1 MTISS
6 FCRDLLL
13 ARGPLPLQALSDLAV
28 AAGATSARDPVAAV
42 RGVISSKEVQLAD
55 GRWAT
60 PLWLLEGRVLT
71 VRRLPGPTAWTA
83 GDLDDDSDLLLDGA
97 DLDGSTHDLAP
108 LAVAARCS
116 ALPVAGGG
124 LLRRDHWSDRWQTP
138 KGWPGIRPGRGQLLA
153 LQVRQ
158 GQVCVELVTETAE
171 MVRAGE
177 RLAAQLG
184 PLDAPRRYWAPDDSA
199 VSDALVDALWNLM
212 AEDPTFLTAPVPPLS
227 ECVPPLAGALR
238 AARDAQLREQ
248 GRWRPRLDL
257 PGELRQVALEQ
268 AHDSGQVPDEWLA
281 GFVSG
286 ALRELEEQID
296 GRLDQAVADV
306 LPWRPRPWR

>member
-6 FCRDLLL
+6 FCRDQLL
-13 ARGPLPLQALSDLAV
+13 ARGPLPLQTLADLAV
-28 AAGATSARDPVAAV
+28 AAGVTSARDPVAAV
-42 RGVISSKEVQLAD
+42 RGVISYRQVQLAD

-60 PLWLLEGRVLT
+60 PMWLLEGRVLT
-71 VRRLPGPTAWTA
+71 ARRLPGRAAWA
-83 GDLDDDSDLLLDGA
+83 EGDLDDGSDLLLEEV
-97 DLDGSTHDLAP
+97 DLDGSTHDLAL
-108 LAVAARCS
+108 LAFAARCS

-124 LLRRDHWSDRWQTP
+124 LLHLDRWSERWRTP
-138 KGWPGIRPGRGQLLA
+138 KGWPGVRPGRAQLLA

-158 GQVCVELVTETAE
+158 GQVCVEVVTETPE

-184 PLDAPRRYWAPDDSA
+184 PLDAPTRHWAPDDSA
-199 VSDALVDALWNLM
+199 VSDALVDVLWNRM
-212 AEDPTFLTAPVPPLS
+212 AEDPTFLTSPVPPLS

-238 AARDAQLREQ
+238 AARDWRLREA
-248 GRWRPRLDL
+248 GRWRPQLDL
-257 PGELRQVALEQ
+257 PGELRHVALEQ
-268 AHDSGQVPDEWLA
+268 AHGDGQLPDEWLA

-286 ALRELEEQID
+286 ALRGLGEQID